1 MTSLLITGGT
11 RGLGLAAAKSSAARG
26 AHVLVAGRSPQAV
39 ERVAHE
45 VGGEPVV
52 LDLENPRRR
61 RPLR

>member
-39 ERVAHE
+39 ERVAHV
-45 VGGEPVV
+45 VGGQA
-52 LDLENPRRR
+52 RRA
-61 RPLR
+61 